1 MLVGLLIA
9 GVVILALGL
18 GVRLYMSRSAED
30 RLRPGEDIAIAEF
43 RGPLPGNG
51 SLACPEHYC
60 AVAPDLASPA
70 FPVEVDRLH
79 ALWPQALHGERGIV
93 TLLEE
98 PNRRRMVLVQH
109 SAVLGFPDVIT
120 VELVPVGPD
129 RSSVA
134 LYSRAR
140 YGKLDFGVNRKRV
153 ERWISR
159 LEQLAAAPPTR

>member
-1 MLVGLLIA
+1 GCKLPGHAAPQRPRPFARPAGFGAAGSAVAAANRDSRVLRHMLVGLLIA

-93 TLLEE
+93 TLL
-98 PNRRRMVLVQH
+98 
-109 SAVLGFPDVIT
+109 
-120 VELVPVGPD
+120 
-129 RSSVA
+129 
-134 LYSRAR
+134 
-140 YGKLDFGVNRKRV
+140 
-153 ERWISR
+153 
-159 LEQLAAAPPTR
+159 